1 VITKRRLNIAL
12 AILGVIVVI
21 AVFVAA
27 RAGGSSS
34 ATGDASACNAY
45 WAWYDDPT
53 GATANSPINIAL
65 YDAYKEATTQPLISD
80 LKALA
85 EGVQG
90 NTDVNTSNASD
101 DIANICTGDGYADPA
116 S

>member
-12 AILGVIVVI
+12 VVLAALVVVGVFI
-21 AVFVAA
+21 AA

-45 WAWYDDPT
+45 WVWYDDST
-53 GATANSPINIAL
+53 GNGQGSSTAV
-65 YDAYKEATTQPLISD
+65 YDAYQEATTQPLIND
-80 LKALA
+80 LHALA
-85 EGVQG
+85 EGLQG
-90 NTDVNTSNASD
+90 NTSVNTSNASD
-101 DIANICTGDGYADPA
+101 DIANICTGAGYADPA

>member
-1 VITKRRLNIAL
+1 LITKRRLNIAL
-12 AILGVIVVI
+12 AVLGVIVVI
-21 AVFVAA
+21 AVFIAA

-34 ATGDASACNAY
+34 ATGDAAACNAY

-53 GATANSPINIAL
+53 GASANSTINTAL
-65 YDAYKEATTQPLISD
+65 YDAYKEATTQPLIND
-80 LKALA
+80 LHALA
-85 EGVQG
+85 EGIQG
-90 NTDVNTSNASD
+90 NANVNQTNASD

>member
-1 VITKRRLNIAL
+1 VVTKRRLNIAL
-12 AILGVIVVI
+12 AVLAVIVVV

-27 RAGGSSS
+27 RAGGSQSS
-34 ATGDASACNAY
+34 TGDATACNAY

-53 GATANSPINIAL
+53 GSSANSTINTAL
-65 YDAYKEATTQPLISD
+65 YDAYREATTQPLISD
-80 LKALA
+80 LHALA

-90 NTDVNTSNASD
+90 NTDVNTGNASN
-101 DIANICTGDGYADPA
+101 DIANICTADGYSDPA